1 TFDTILASGRYTPV
15 AVCGNNERLRR
26 TLAARSGGHVIGWT
40 DEMPLLM
47 AAADA
52 LVQNAGG
59 LTCMEAFAARLPVVS
74 FEAIAGHGKDNAEH
88 MAEAGV
94 AEYARAEAELLP
106 ALGRA
111 TSLAGRALTNR
122 ARAMFA
128 GDAATDI
135 VALAGAP
142 APAPA
147 SAAAARR
154 SPVRR
159 RVTA

>member
-1 TFDTILASGRYTPV
+1 KTFDTILASGRYTPV

-26 TLAARSGGHVIGWT
+26 MLAARGGGHVIGWT

-74 FEAIAGHGKDNAEH
+74 FEAIAGHGKDNAEQ

-94 AEYARAEAELLP
+94 AEYARSEAELFPVLD
-106 ALGRA
+106 RA
-111 TSLAGRALTNR
+111 TRLAGRALANR
-122 ARAMFA
+122 ARAMFVE
-128 GDAATDI
+128 DAAAD
-135 VALAGAP
+135 VLELGGAQ
-142 APAPA
+142 
-147 SAAAARR
+147 
-154 SPVRR
+154 
-159 RVTA
+159 